1 MTGTMLGTGVVRVPL
16 LAAFV
21 LALSAASATAQ
32 TDMAASYP
40 NRPVRLIVGFAAG
53 GGTDAMAR
61 IVAPK
66 LTAVLGQPVVIE
78 NRAGAGGRTAIEF
91 VQSQPPDGY
100 TLAFG
105 AIGQLAV
112 TAAIYPNLPFHPT
125 RTLTPVGMTSSYLMA
140 IAVAAGGDIKS
151 VKDLV
156 AFAKAHPD
164 KSNYPTASPTFTIAS
179 ELLKLKTGMP
189 GQLVPYRSSN
199 EMMLSLIGG
208 QSLFVFGDSPTVIP
222 LAQSGRVRALAV
234 ASPTRI
240 PELPDVPTL
249 AEAGLG
255 DLDVKPQWN
264 GVFVAA
270 GTPQAIVRKLE
281 EALKA
286 VSEDGAVR
294 QRTRALFYSPESAGS
309 DAFRA
314 RIDGDIKA
322 FSDVVSAAKLKFE
335 Q

>member
-1 MTGTMLGTGVVRVPL
+1 MLGMELVRVPL
-16 LAAFV
+16 LAAW
-21 LALSAASATAQ
+21 ASALTVACAAAQ
-32 TDMAASYP
+32 TDPAAGYP

-66 LTAVLGQPVVIE
+66 LAEVLGQPVVIE
-78 NRAGAGGRTAIEF
+78 NRTGAGGRTAIEF
-91 VQSQPPDGY
+91 VQSQAPDGY
-100 TLAFG
+100 TLVFG

-125 RTLTPVGMTSSYLMA
+125 RTLTPVAMTSSYLMA
-140 IAVAAGGDIKS
+140 IAVAASGEIKT
-151 VKDLV
+151 VKELA

-164 KSNYPTASPTFTIAS
+164 KSNYPTASPTFTISA

-189 GQLVPYRSSN
+189 GQPVPYRSSN

-208 QSLFVFGDSPTVIP
+208 QSLFVFGDTPTVIP

-234 ASPTRI
+234 ASASRI
-240 PELPDVPTL
+240 AELPDIPTL

-264 GVFVAA
+264 GVFAAA

-281 EALKA
+281 EALRK
-286 VSEDGAVR
+286 VSEDAAVR
-294 QRTRALFYSPESAGS
+294 GRTRALFYSPESAGS
-309 DAFRA
+309 AAFRA
-314 RIDGDIKA
+314 RIDSDIKA
-322 FSDVVSAAKLKFE
+322 FSDVVKAANLKFL